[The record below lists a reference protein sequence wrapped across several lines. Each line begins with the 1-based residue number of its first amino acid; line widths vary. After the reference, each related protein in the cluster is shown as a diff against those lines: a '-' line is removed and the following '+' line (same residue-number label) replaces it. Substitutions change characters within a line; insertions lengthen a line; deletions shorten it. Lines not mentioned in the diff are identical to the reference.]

1 MEGKA
6 VDTSKAYKVA
16 LENELLVTSSPH
28 IRSNESVQR
37 IMLDVVIALVP
48 AIIGSVYFFGINA
61 LKLILISVASSV
73 FFEALIQKAFKR
85 QITINDFSAVITG
98 ILLAFNL
105 PASAPWWL
113 PIMGSAFVIIVV
125 KQLFGGL
132 GSNFMNPALAG
143 RAMLLTSWPAHMST
157 FTGTRPDVV
166 ATATPLAIMKYGMA
180 SDGAASA
187 TVEAVTSASSSQGAA
202 LPELWDM
209 FIGNIPGAIG
219 ETSALLLLIGALY
232 LIVRH
237 VIDWKI
243 PVFYIGTTFIMLVI
257 LGVDAELLP
266 YHMLGGGLILGAFFM
281 ATDYASSPVT
291 PIGRIIFG
299 IGAGILTALIR
310 VKGGY
315 PEGVSYSILLMN
327 VATPL
332 IEKFTQPRVFGGA
345 K

>member
-37 IMLDVVIALVP
+37 IMLDVIIALIP
-48 AIIGSVYFFGINA
+48 AMIGSVYFFGINA

-73 FFEALIQKAFKR
+73 FFEALIQKAFKK
-85 QITINDFSAVITG
+85 QVTINDFSAVITG

-113 PIMGSAFVIIVV
+113 PIMGSAFAIIVV

-143 RAMLLTSWPAHMST
+143 RAFLLTSWPTHMSS

-187 TVEAVTSASSSQGAA
+187 TVEAATSASSSQGAM

-232 LIVRH
+232 LIIRH

-243 PVFYIGTTFIMLVI
+243 PVFYIGTTFVMLI
-257 LGVDAELLP
+257 LLGVDAELLP
-266 YHMLGGGLILGAFFM
+266 YHILGGGLILGAFFM

-291 PIGRIIFG
+291 PLGRIIFG
-299 IGAGILTALIR
+299 VGAGILTALIR

-332 IEKFTQPRVFGGA
+332 IEKYTKPRVFGGA